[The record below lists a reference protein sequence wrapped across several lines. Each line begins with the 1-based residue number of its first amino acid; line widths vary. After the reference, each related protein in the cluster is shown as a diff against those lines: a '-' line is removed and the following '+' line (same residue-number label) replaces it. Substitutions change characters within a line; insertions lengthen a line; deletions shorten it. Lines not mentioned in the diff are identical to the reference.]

1 MIIGIILNILM
12 VVGQAWPTFLYGIF
26 FLVGLI
32 FYIISKNFNS
42 IKIYQQIIIIVFP
55 FLIFYVYEDANSP
68 SKDLFLIPEGFRGKV
83 VILYNQKDGQEKEF
97 EGKYRVYKIPST
109 GILKTKFEV
118 KGDSWNIGDAK
129 YYYINGTEK
138 ISIKQYC
145 LYCEKEKIDTISIQ
159 AIPGEGGSFSS
170 TANENSIHYLS
181 FYIDIPNKFFKP
193 TNNIDQTLIIK

>member
-170 TANENSIHYLS
+170 NENSIHYLS

>member
-1 MIIGIILNILM
+1 MANFSLWN
-12 VVGQAWPTFLYGIF
+12 F